1 MPPVD
6 LSRFRDTFFEEAAEH
21 TATIEQSLLAVED
34 ASDQREVL
42 DAIFRAAHS
51 IKGASG
57 VFGLTA
63 VMQFTHGLESVL
75 DRLRES
81 TLACDRSTID
91 LLLAA
96 NDVLKAL
103 LDAAQTNEAPPESMG
118 PVLDALHALVGAPP
132 AHTVETQEDAGAA
145 ASQTQ
150 GVRIR
155 FRPSADILRQGL
167 DPLVL
172 IRELAELGELASIE
186 LDTTSLPA
194 ADAFEPET
202 CYLAWTFVLHTSATV
217 SAVRDVFLFAEDG
230 AELDV
235 QPIDSPAAAA
245 ESVGPALANDAAAA
259 STAVPATTATSPTL
273 TPSAQNAVASPNS
286 EERRAPGDRRRSLEG
301 ASLRVPT
308 QKVDRLIDLVG
319 EIAIAQSI
327 VTNLIDSFTPAR
339 LGQLRDAVGLL
350 ERNTRELQERVM
362 GIRMVPIGGVF
373 SRFPRL
379 VRDVAAGLA
388 KDVRVEM
395 IGEDTELDKVVVER
409 IGDPLTHLVR
419 NAVDHG
425 LETPE
430 ARLAAGKPAE
440 GLIRLG
446 AYQRGGAVVIEVED
460 DGRGLDVERIRAKAL
475 TQGLITATQA
485 QTLPAEA
492 LHQLIFEPGFST
504 AAAVSDLSGRGVG
517 MDVVKRNV
525 EELNG
530 SVTVDSRPGRGTTVR
545 ISLPLTLAIMDG
557 QSLAIGETVYVLPL
571 TAIVES
577 LRPKR
582 GEVTT
587 VLGTGEV
594 VRVRG
599 EAVPLVRLHRY
610 LGVTPTHTD
619 PCEAIVILVEY
630 RGRRAA
636 LMADEL
642 RGQHQVVI
650 KSLDAHYRR
659 VEGVMGATIMGDGS
673 VALILDAPGLLRMSE
688 SQARAH
694 TAPAA

>member
-1 MPPVD
+1 MGQVD

-21 TATIEQSLLAVED
+21 TATIEQSLLAVEE
-34 ASDQREVL
+34 AADQRDVL

-75 DRLRES
+75 DRLREG

-91 LLLAA
+91 LLLSA
-96 NDVLKAL
+96 NDVLKHL
-103 LDAAQTNEAPPESMG
+103 LDAAQANEAPPESMT
-118 PVLDALHALVGAPP
+118 PVLAALNALVGAPETHAGNAQGDSSKSQ
-132 AHTVETQEDAGAA
+132 AHAH
-145 ASQTQ
+145 
-150 GVRIR
+150 GVIIR

-172 IRELAELGELASIE
+172 FRELSELGEL
-186 LDTTSLPA
+186 TSVTLETNGLP
-194 ADAFEPET
+194 DLGAFDPET
-202 CYLAWTFVLHTSATV
+202 CYLYWTIVLHTTATV

-235 QPIDSPAAAA
+235 QPLDQPAASTSDSAA
-245 ESVGPALANDAAAA
+245 PSAAASIAA
-259 STAVPATTATSPTL
+259 STAAPTVTPTAPPPAA
-273 TPSAQNAVASPNS
+273 
-286 EERRAPGDRRRSLEG
+286 EERRTPGDRRRSLEG

-327 VTNLIDSFTPAR
+327 VTNLIDSFTPGR
-339 LGQLRDAVGLL
+339 LGQLRDAVAFL

-425 LETPE
+425 LEPPD
-430 ARLAAGKPAE
+430 ARVAAGKPAE

-446 AYQRGGAVVIEVED
+446 AYTRGGAVVIEVED
-460 DGRGLDVERIRAKAL
+460 DGRGLDTERIRAKAL
-475 TQGLITATQA
+475 AQGLITASQNLT
-485 QTLPAEA
+485 TEA

-530 SVTVDSRPGRGTTVR
+530 TVTVDSRPGRGTCVR

-557 QSLAIGETVYVLPL
+557 QSLAIGNTVYVLPL

-582 GEVTT
+582 GDVTT

-599 EAVPLVRLHRY
+599 DAVPLVRLHRCF
-610 LGVTPTHTD
+610 GVTPTHVD
-619 PCEAIVILVEY
+619 PCDGIVVLVEH

-636 LMADEL
+636 LLVDEL

-694 TAPAA
+694 AAPAA

>member
-1 MPPVD
+1 MSVD

-21 TATIEQSLLAVED
+21 TATIEQMLLAVED
-34 ASDQREVL
+34 ASDRRDVL
-42 DAIFRAAHS
+42 DGIFRAAHS

-75 DRLRES
+75 DRLREG
-81 TLACDRSTID
+81 TLACDRATID
-91 LLLAA
+91 LLLTA
-96 NDVLKAL
+96 NDVLKEL
-103 LDAAQTNEAPPESMG
+103 LEAAQTNDAPPDRMT
-118 PVLDALHALVGAPP
+118 PILDALNALVGAPP
-132 AHTVETQEDAGAA
+132 DAHPVVSANVE
-145 ASQTQ
+145 ASATQ

-172 IRELAELGELASIE
+172 IRELAELGELVSIDV
-186 LDTTSLPA
+186 DTAGLPA

-202 CYLAWTFVLHTSATV
+202 CYLAWTFVLHTSASV

-235 QPIDSPAAAA
+235 EPLAQSTALTPDSSDSSIAATSTMTTPAV
-245 ESVGPALANDAAAA
+245 SAND
-259 STAVPATTATSPTL
+259 VPS
-273 TPSAQNAVASPNS
+273 NG
-286 EERRAPGDRRRSLEG
+286 EERRAPGDRRRSLDG

-319 EIAIAQSI
+319 EICIAQSI
-327 VTNLIDSFTPAR
+327 VTNLIDAFTPGR
-339 LGQLRDAVGLL
+339 LGQLRDAVALL

-425 LETPE
+425 LEPPDV
-430 ARLAAGKPAE
+430 RLAAGKPAE

-446 AYQRGGAVVIEVED
+446 AYTRGGAVVIEVED
-460 DGRGLDVERIRAKAL
+460 DGRGLDVEKIRAKAVA
-475 TQGLITATQA
+475 QGLITATQA
-485 QTLPAEA
+485 QTLTTEA

-530 SVTVDSRPGRGTTVR
+530 TVTIDSRAGRGTCVR

-557 QSLAIGETVYVLPL
+557 QSLAIGDTVYVLPL

-582 GEVTT
+582 GDVTT

-599 EAVPLVRLHRY
+599 DAVPLVRLHRH
-610 LGVTPTHTD
+610 LGVTPIHED
-619 PCEAIVILVEY
+619 PCNGIVVLVEHH
-630 RGRRAA
+630 GRRAA
-636 LMADEL
+636 LLVDEL

-650 KSLDAHYRR
+650 KSLDANYRR
-659 VEGVMGATIMGDGS
+659 VDGVMGATIMGDGS

-694 TAPAA
+694 AAPAA